1 MVPVDD
7 MENTMIPV
15 ITPGLATEYDTFRF
29 VVEASDLRLAPGE
42 YPVRLET
49 TLGNGLPFFYEP
61 SLSTPGGD
69 PVYRQSGG
77 ALTLRVLND

>member
-49 TLGNGLPFFYEP
+49 TLGNGLPFIYDAR
-61 SLSTPGGD
+61 LSTPDGV
-69 PVYRQSGG
+69 PVYGQSNGV
-77 ALTLRVLND
+77 LTLRVLGD